1 MIWDMALLDEEKD
14 RVIIDTHIN
23 AHSFNLAIA
32 PLKELISPFL
42 SVNRESRECAL
53 AIYDEKVEMRVFP
66 VPKSNI
72 LDSPNPLDL
81 TLKTSFLMQDGGR
94 AKGEIYISPEY
105 DNFILLRCHDQAEP
119 DAVERKV
126 LTWGYKGTLDPREG
140 VISRYVLA
148 ELPIAIPKRVGTL
161 TLAAKRSPFA
171 LFFACDFST
180 VKVGLHHYVEEEDGD
195 GGEKFLNHTGTSRVE
210 VFYFFRRPGL
220 SCTVV

>member
-32 PLKELISPFL
+32 PLKELISPSL

-81 TLKTSFLMQDGGR
+81 TLADIFFDAGR
-94 AKGEIYISPEY
+94 RACQRENP
-105 DNFILLRCHDQAEP
+105 HQ
-119 DAVERKV
+119 
-126 LTWGYKGTLDPREG
+126 PR
-140 VISRYVLA
+140 A
-148 ELPIAIPKRVGTL
+148 
-161 TLAAKRSPFA
+161 
-171 LFFACDFST
+171 
-180 VKVGLHHYVEEEDGD
+180 
-195 GGEKFLNHTGTSRVE
+195 
-210 VFYFFRRPGL
+210 
-220 SCTVV
+220 